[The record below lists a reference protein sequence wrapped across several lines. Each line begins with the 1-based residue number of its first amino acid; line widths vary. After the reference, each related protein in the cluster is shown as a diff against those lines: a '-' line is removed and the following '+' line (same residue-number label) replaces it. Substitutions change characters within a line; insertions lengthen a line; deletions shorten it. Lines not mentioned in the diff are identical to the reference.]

1 MGFEIDKFAA
11 ELKQSTSH
19 IIQNEQAVGEQGT
32 ASLTNAENEN
42 LTFSLSGEA
51 QSKGFTEKD
60 AEELTNNLSGSSS
73 ADNSSTT
80 FLQEKNLHNAD
91 TSENFISFNLQ
102 LLINKYPN
110 IAKVLIREGAVT
122 FADENNNIIRDTGDK
137 PITIAFNNGSSVNL
151 LTSLLK
157 NASGEVST
165 VQLLQLAVLQE
176 KINSKETFDKFLA
189 ELINQNKYPENKSM
203 KREELNEFIASFLCE
218 KFLNNGLSPELKK
231 ILDINEP
238 EEAQNKVQ
246 IDILSYDRK
255 KTTKELTPIEFRA
268 KINDTNNINKLK
280 KLKKIIEEMPYSKA
294 EKQMLNNEYIKRLGV
309 IQNNKDTEIQYDKE
323 VFKSDFREEGVKS
336 RVAFNLYKNCK
347 SPIQRELAN
356 IILCDRRLYMVKS
369 SHILEKL
376 TNRCETETDLKI
388 IKQLLEKALQNTY
401 FNNNNVLSE
410 SILYSISNTTTKT
423 YELQLKLIEEIN
435 TENNTEIVNHSIQNL
450 IEHPF
455 KEDSPETLEFCKK
468 IIFNNNLIKNEK
480 VLDTLSLILKSKNIG
495 KDALN
500 FLYGIAQTDISK
512 YTAEE
517 LLSAA
522 NYVNKDSSKEFI
534 ETYIK
539 SGFNADKI
547 KSKDEEILS
556 SLLNEDA
563 EIYKK
568 IIDGRNFSRDH
579 LFDLF
584 RQSQYS
590 GGKEIL
596 ANIAEQNQYSAE
608 NIIDILKYT
617 SEKTSYVTKQVLEK
631 RNITVNEKVY
641 VLYSINNNY
650 SQISLIKEILN
661 NDDIN
666 IKCLPEILTSIKTL
680 NNHNIRDNEKNID
693 PRKIERYI
701 ALLQNPKTS
710 HWVAEMLNSGWDI
723 ETISKL
729 NQTKLKYYANT
740 EEKDP
745 DRKFF
750 TDLGFNGE
758 ETDNIIEAITNNG
771 IINNEMKQAAIGL
784 LRSGIPKHRIGGVLK
799 FAMTTGEYNSKI
811 TADAMV
817 ISNLGVNSFLE
828 RFLPIANNLSL
839 ENLSKTLSPDIRKLL
854 MVMINQLPASKKPAL
869 KAEGFDLDG
878 IMTNLQALD
887 SGNEYNL
894 SVFNSNLAKSEF
906 KKYITDKY
914 KPSDE
919 ILQSDSAANNWAEL
933 KVDDIKNNYSTKPNS
948 FDTKRSS
955 ILKTWFDFMET
966 DSEIKNN
973 TFAKLVLSEYIT
985 RDLNNKHAMPP
996 EFSKSLAASILNS
1009 VINNKEKYPRTEMI
1023 LNKRK
1028 MSWHTFGQSDNS
1040 KESSDKLKQLSESTG
1055 WNTKQTGNIH
1065 ILVDE
1070 GNKAQVYIREENG
1083 IITEIQKRNKDGS
1096 VPVAY
1101 IDFINEFISQKGLSG
1116 YEEKINSANNDKPA
1130 FEDTKTELQ
1139 TLAENKNYK
1148 AILEK
1153 MGIEVKTMPDGT
1165 WEISHYTSF
1174 MNNLTL
1180 NEYGI
1185 NETELL
1191 SNVSRITGDAD
1202 LRDSNATSLHN
1213 LKNVGGNILFGN
1225 NEFNDLNSLEEIN
1238 KKKIPWELS

>member
-1 MGFEIDKFAA
+1 MGFEIDKSAE
-11 ELKQSTSH
+11 ELKQSTSN
-19 IIQNEQAVGEQGT
+19 IIQNEQAVVEQGT
-32 ASLTNAENEN
+32 ASLTNAENEH

-60 AEELTNNLSGSSS
+60 AEELTKNLSGNSSV
-73 ADNSSTT
+73 DNSSIAFVQGKEFQNT
-80 FLQEKNLHNAD
+80 D
-91 TSENFISFNLQ
+91 TSDNLISFNLQ

-110 IAKVLIREGAVT
+110 IAKVLIKDGIAT
-122 FADENNNIIRDTGDK
+122 FADKNNNIISDNNGK
-137 PITIAFNNGSSVNL
+137 PLTIAFKNVSGINMFAAL
-151 LTSLLK
+151 FK
-157 NASGEVST
+157 NAAGEVDT
-165 VQLLQLAVLQE
+165 TQLMQISFIQE
-176 KINSKETFDKFLA
+176 KINSKETFERFFT
-189 ELINQNKYPENKSM
+189 ELINQNKYPEIKLMN
-203 KREELNEFIASFLCE
+203 REELNKFIASFLCE
-218 KFLNNGLSPELKK
+218 NFLNNSFPPELKK
-231 ILDINEP
+231 ILDINTP
-238 EEAQNKVQ
+238 EETQNKAQ
-246 IDILSYDRK
+246 IDILYYDK
-255 KTTKELTPIEFRA
+255 KKGIKELTPIEFRA
-268 KINDTNNINKLK
+268 KINDANNINE
-280 KLKKIIEEMPYSKA
+280 LKKIKKSIEEMPYSKA
-294 EKQMLNNEYIKRLGV
+294 EKQMLKNECIKQLGV
-309 IQNNKDTEIQYDKE
+309 IQNNRDTEMQQNKDF
-323 VFKSDFREEGVKS
+323 VKSELEEEGIKS
-336 RVAFNLYKNCK
+336 RVAFNLFKNCK
-347 SPIQRELAN
+347 TPIQRELAN
-356 IILCDRRLYMVKS
+356 IILGDRRLYLVKS
-369 SHILEKL
+369 SHIFEKL

-388 IKQLLEKALQNTY
+388 IKQLLEKALQNPH
-401 FNNNNVLSE
+401 FCKNDVLSE
-410 SILYSISNTTTKT
+410 SILNSISNATAET
-423 YELQLKLIEEIN
+423 YELQLKLIEEMN
-435 TENNTEIVNHSIQNL
+435 AKNNTEKVNNSIQML
-450 IEHPF
+450 IEHLF
-455 KEDSPETLEFCKK
+455 KDDKPEIINFCKK
-468 IIFNNNLIKNEK
+468 IILDNNLIKNEK
-480 VLDTLSLILKSKNIG
+480 ALDILNFVLKSKNLSI
-495 KDALN
+495 DSLN
-500 FLYGIAQTDISK
+500 ILYRFTQTDFSK
-512 YTAEE
+512 YSAEE

-522 NYVNKDSSKEFI
+522 NYATKNLSKEFI

-539 SGFNADKI
+539 SGFHSDKI
-547 KSKDEEILS
+547 KTKDEEILS
-556 SLLNEDA
+556 TLLNEDA
-563 EIYKK
+563 EIYKNF
-568 IIDGRNFSRDH
+568 INGRDFSREH
-579 LFDLF
+579 LFELF
-584 RQSQYS
+584 RHSQFS
-590 GGKEIL
+590 GEKDIL
-596 ANIAEQNQYSAE
+596 VNISEQNQYSAE

-631 RNITVNEKVY
+631 RNITVNEKVD
-641 VLYSINNNY
+641 VLYAISNNY

-666 IKCLPEILTSIKTL
+666 IKCLPKILTSIKTL
-680 NNHNIRDNEKNID
+680 NNHNIEDNDKNID
-693 PRKIERYI
+693 PKKIEKYI
-701 ALLQNPKTS
+701 ELIQNPKTS

-729 NQTKLKYYANT
+729 NKTKLKYYANT

-750 TDLGFNGE
+750 TDIGFNSE
-758 ETDNIIEAITNNG
+758 ETDEIIDAITNNG

-784 LRSGIPKHRIGGVLK
+784 LRTGIPKHRVGGVLK
-799 FAMTTGEYNSKI
+799 SAMTTGEYNSKI
-811 TADAMV
+811 ATDAMA
-817 ISNLGVNSFLE
+817 ITSLGVNSFME

-878 IMTNLQALD
+878 IMTNLQTLD

-894 SVFNSNLAKSEF
+894 SVFNSNHAKSEF

-933 KVDDIKNNYSTKPNS
+933 KVDDIKNNYSTKTNS

-996 EFSKSLAASILNS
+996 EFSKSLAAAILNS

-1028 MSWHTFGQSDNS
+1028 MSWHTFAQSDNS
-1040 KESSDKLKQLSESTG
+1040 KESSDKLKQLSENTS

-1070 GNKAQVYIREENG
+1070 NNKAQAYIREENG

-1174 MNNLTL
+1174 MNDLTL

-1225 NEFNDLNSLEEIN
+1225 NEFNDLSTLEEIN